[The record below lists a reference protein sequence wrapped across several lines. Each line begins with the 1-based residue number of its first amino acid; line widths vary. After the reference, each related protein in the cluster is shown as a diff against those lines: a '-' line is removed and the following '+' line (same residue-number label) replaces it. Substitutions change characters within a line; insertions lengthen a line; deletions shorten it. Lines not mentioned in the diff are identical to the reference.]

1 MSLYTVIFS
10 PTGTTKKVADTLASA
25 ISDCHTEID
34 LSANDR
40 SFSGT
45 AFTSED
51 LCILAVP
58 SYGGR
63 VPCTAAGRLKELSG
77 NQAKVILVAVY
88 GNRAFEDT
96 LAELQDLAKEAGF
109 SVVAGVAAVAEHSIV
124 REFAH
129 GRPDEADLQSLRDMA
144 EKIKASLPRAAAP
157 VIPGNRPY
165 RIYNPVPIAIEVNE
179 NCVRCGSCAAVC
191 PVGAISKE
199 DPSLPASSA
208 CISCMRCVA
217 VCPVH
222 ARQADPEKVA
232 FIRQKIGPVCQS
244 RKENQLFL

>member
-1 MSLYTVIFS
+1 MGLYTIIFS

-25 ISDCHTEID
+25 IADHHTEVD
-34 LSANDR
+34 LSNNR
-40 SFSGT
+40 SFSDM
-45 AFTSED
+45 AFTGED

-58 SYGGR
+58 VYGGR
-63 VPCTAAGRLKELSG
+63 VPCTAANRLKKLSG
-77 NQAKVILVAVY
+77 DQAKAVLVAVY
-88 GNRAFEDT
+88 GNRAFEDA
-96 LAELQDLAKEAGF
+96 LVELQDLAESSGF

-124 REFAH
+124 REIAH
-129 GRPDEADLQSLRDMA
+129 GRPDNADLQSLRGMG
-144 EKIKASLPRAAAP
+144 KTIRASLNRFAALEL
-157 VIPGNRPY
+157 PGNRPY
-165 RIYNPVPIAIEVNE
+165 RVYNPIPIDIEVSE

-199 DPSLPASSA
+199 NPSLPASSA

-217 VCPVH
+217 VCPIH

-232 FIRQKIGPVCQS
+232 FIQQKIGPACQS

>member
-1 MSLYTVIFS
+1 MSLYTIIFS

-25 ISDCHTEID
+25 MAEHHTEID
-34 LSANDR
+34 LADNDR
-40 SFSGT
+40 SFSKT
-45 AFTSED
+45 AFTDQD

-58 SYGGR
+58 VYGGR
-63 VPCTAAGRLKELSG
+63 VPCTAANRLKELSG
-77 NQAKVILVAVY
+77 NQAKAVLVAVY
-88 GNRAFEDT
+88 GNRAFEDA
-96 LAELQDLAKEAGF
+96 LVELQDLAEGAGF

-124 REFAH
+124 REIAH
-129 GRPDEADLQSLRDMA
+129 GRPDEADLQSLRGMG
-144 EKIKASLPRAAAP
+144 KTIKASLNRSAAP
-157 VIPGNRPY
+157 VLPGNRPY
-165 RIYNPVPIAIEVNE
+165 RVYNPVPIAIEVGPD
-179 NCVRCGSCAAVC
+179 CIRCGGCAAVC

-199 DPSLPASSA
+199 APSLPASSA

-217 VCPVH
+217 VCPLH